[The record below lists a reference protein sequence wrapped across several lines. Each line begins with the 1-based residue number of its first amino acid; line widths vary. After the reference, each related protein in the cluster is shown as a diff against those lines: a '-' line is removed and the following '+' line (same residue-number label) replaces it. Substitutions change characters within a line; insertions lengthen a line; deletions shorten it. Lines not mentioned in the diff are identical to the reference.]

1 MVYKNFKKNIFEDL
15 KLSIIRGAFN
25 PRERLI
31 ERELAE
37 RYGVSRTP
45 IREAIR
51 KLESLGMVRIIPHQ
65 GARVADFSLQ
75 EINALYE
82 VRISLEK
89 LAGKLGCARHSSQE
103 LKRLVAINHQLIRAV
118 SVNDFRKMV
127 EYDQKFHLTLLAFS
141 KNPFLM
147 RFIEELRLKCYPIS
161 YYFWR
166 SKTNLRS
173 SLTGHRNMI
182 KALRQRDSEGMTLL
196 TDKLLND
203 ARNSY
208 LAHLSRTQRVDLFGH
223 LP

>member
-15 KLSIIRGAFN
+15 KLAIMRGAFN
-25 PRERLI
+25 PREHLI

-51 KLESLGMVRIIPHQ
+51 KLESLGMVRIIPNQ

-89 LAGKLGCARHSSQE
+89 LAGKLACVRHSSQA
-103 LKRLVAINHQLIRAV
+103 LKILVAINHQLIRAI
-118 SVNDFRKMV
+118 SVNDFPKMV
-127 EYDQKFHLTLLAFS
+127 DYDQKFHLSLLGFS
-141 KNPFLM
+141 KNHYLM
-147 RFIEELRLKCYPIS
+147 RFIEDLRLKCYPIS

-166 SKTNLRS
+166 SKTNLRT
-173 SLTGHRNMI
+173 SLAGHRNMI
-182 KALRQRDSEGMTLL
+182 NALRRRDSEEMNLL

-203 ARNSY
+203 AKNSY
-208 LAHLSRTQRVDLFGH
+208 LAHLSRTQRFDLFGH
-223 LP
+223 SP